1 MDGTF
6 MDSTGDVLTT
16 LIDMKKSN
24 TVLSAI
30 VFLIFILLSAMT
42 VMNML
47 IGVLCEVVSAVA
59 QGERDEAA
67 INLMKETILMDLKQ
81 FDNGD
86 GMITRQE
93 LMSVMRDPQSKAVLR
108 GLNVDQLFL
117 LELQSM
123 LFPKPDST

>member
-24 TVLSAI
+24 TVLSAV
-30 VFLIFILLSAMT
+30 VFLVFILLSAMT

-59 QGERDEAA
+59 SGERDEAA
-67 INLMKETILMDLKQ
+67 IRLMKETVLVELKQ
-81 FDNGD
+81 FDDDGN
-86 GMITRQE
+86 GMISKGE
-93 LMSVMRDPQSKAVLR
+93 LRRVMKSKQALAVLR
-108 GLNVDQLFL
+108 SIEVGPESLSE
-117 LELQSM
+117 LEQM
-123 LFPKPDST
+123 LFFDK